1 MTYYTNTFERPAAAQ
16 SDDIDLMI
24 TISKLARTIYEMPR
38 GHFQAP
44 VVRTIRDAIAIAG
57 GRLNHTGAETEI
69 RAFCDCIIDPKLDR
83 DGIDALIADYINT
96 AERMVE
102 EGYD

>member
-1 MTYYTNTFERPAAAQ
+1 MTYYTNTFERPTAAQ
-16 SDDIDLMI
+16 NDDIDLMI

-38 GHFQAP
+38 GHFHAP

-57 GRLNHTGAETEI
+57 GRLNHQAAETEV
-69 RAFCDCIIDPKLDR
+69 RAFCDCIVDPGLCRDDID
-83 DGIDALIADYINT
+83 GLIADYINT

-102 EGYD
+102 EGWE

>member
-16 SDDIDLMI
+16 NDDIDLMI

-38 GHFQAP
+38 FHAP

-57 GRLNHTGAETEI
+57 GRLNHQAAETEV
-69 RAFCDCIIDPKLDR
+69 RAFCDCIVDPGLCRDDID
-83 DGIDALIADYINT
+83 GLIADYINT

-102 EGYD
+102 EGWE